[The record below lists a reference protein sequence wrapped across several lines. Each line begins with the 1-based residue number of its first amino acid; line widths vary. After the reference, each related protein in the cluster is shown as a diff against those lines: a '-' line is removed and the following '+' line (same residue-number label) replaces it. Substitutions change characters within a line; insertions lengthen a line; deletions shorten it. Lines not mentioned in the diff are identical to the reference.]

1 MEANKIRV
9 LIADDHPVVRQ
20 GLSSMLVN
28 IPDFDVVG
36 EAGDG
41 HQVLERVAALKP
53 DVILL
58 DIRMPGRSGLQVI
71 PFLRK
76 AHPNIKVI
84 VLTSYDSDEY
94 LFGALR
100 MGAHAFLL
108 KSIAHEKLADA
119 IRQVYQGERHLTPD
133 LVGRVLAEFEAQAQE
148 VTRYETGLTESEV
161 GILRLIAEGYSN
173 REIARQEHWSEV
185 TIKRKVADIFKKL
198 NVTSRSQAIM
208 EAVKRGLI

>member
-1 MEANKIRV
+1 MESHKIRV

-20 GLSSMLVN
+20 GLGNMLVN
-28 IPDFDVVG
+28 LPEVEVVG
-36 EAGDG
+36 EACDG
-41 HQVLERVAALKP
+41 TQALERVANLKP
-53 DVILL
+53 DIILL
-58 DIRMPGRSGLQVI
+58 DIRMPGRSGLQI
-71 PFLRK
+71 LPLLRK
-76 AHPNIKVI
+76 AHPDIKII

-100 MGAHAFLL
+100 SGAHAFLL

-119 IRQVYQGERHLTPD
+119 IRQVYQGERQLTPD
-133 LVGRVLAEFEAQAQE
+133 LVGRVLKEFEAQAQE
-148 VTRYETGLTESEV
+148 VVRYETGLTDSEV
-161 GILRLIAEGYSN
+161 EILRLIAEGYSN

-185 TIKRKVADIFKKL
+185 TIKRKVADIFRKL